1 MQNISMFQL
10 FFIFIIT
17 IAIAYLF
24 GLTLVNVVDKRL
36 TEIKLNI
43 PKQDVIISYPDG
55 SPVEQFANRKGGSED
70 EDDLSNMSKEQLF
83 KNMQT
88 NIVKYNV
95 HEFNNGKIK
104 SNSKYYDL
112 DREYVDQ
119 MKNNNN
125 KDLIE
130 GYGKTIPEWNFKQW
144 TDAPKEKRICIKN
157 HEHVKDGKKTE
168 CTYGITNYADPKDM
182 SNIDLK
188 IFMLNYPENMTLQDY
203 INWLYCFVG
212 KEHELPYN
220 HLQNLEK
227 LKKGITLVEEEGVLP
242 PPGYYF
248 PPKDAKDYF
257 DQLYNKDNGFNVA
270 APLNSNTSSMLGANC
285 DDYSE
290 FTQNFDVYGTTG
302 ELRNPDIW
310 EKKTAKEL
318 YEYTFPKDSNFLNE
332 TEEYN
337 KYRIKK
343 VEI

>member
-1 MQNISMFQL
+1 MLNISILQL
-10 FFIFIIT
+10 LFIFLVT
-17 IAIAYLF
+17 IAIAYIF

-55 SPVEQFANRKGGSED
+55 SPVEQFANRKGDSSSD
-70 EDDLSNMSKEQLF
+70 ISKEDIY

-88 NIVKYNV
+88 NIVHYNINK
-95 HEFNNGKIK
+95 FDNGKPV
-104 SNSKYYDL
+104 SNAKLYEL
-112 DREYVDQ
+112 DNEYVNQ
-119 MKNNNN
+119 MKST
-125 KDLIE
+125 DFVE
-130 GYGKTIPEWNFKQW
+130 GFGKKPDIALFRSWENEKQ
-144 TDAPKEKRICIKN
+144 EKRICIKN
-157 HEHVKDGKKTE
+157 HEHVKDGKSTE

-182 SNIDLK
+182 SSIDLK
-188 IFMLNYPENMTLQDY
+188 IFMLNYPENLTLQDY
-203 INWLYCFVG
+203 INWLYCFIG
-212 KEHELPYN
+212 KEHQLPYN

-227 LKKGITLVEEEGVLP
+227 LKAGKTLKEETGVLP

-248 PPKDAKDYF
+248 PPLDTKDYF
-257 DQLYNKDNGFNVA
+257 DKLYNDNNEFNIA
-270 APLNSNTSSMLGANC
+270 APLNSNTSSMLGFNY

-302 ELRNPDIW
+302 ELRNPDIG
-310 EKKTAKEL
+310 EKNSAKEL

-332 TEEYN
+332 TKEYN